1 MVSKKQKTTKK
12 PIPPNWVSAHFWRVL
27 RAFVLMHAVFEQSR
41 YLCVWVLASRLLWH
55 QIPSLEVII
64 FFLFCIC
71 VCCVSRC
78 TNPGRKYDIKMKTLG
93 VLNAATFFK
102 VLVTGSR
109 TKLGVNLL
117 DPTETTY
124 CITGINLGLF
134 FNCLYDDKGKAL
146 GERDACRSISIKP
159 SEELL

>member
-1 MVSKKQKTTKK
+1 MRG
-12 PIPPNWVSAHFWRVL
+12 A
-27 RAFVLMHAVFEQSR
+27 FEQSR
-41 YLCVWVLASRLLWH
+41 YLCVWLLASRLLWH
-55 QIPSLEVII
+55 QIASLEVN
-64 FFLFCIC
+64 FCLFCIC
-71 VCCVSRC
+71 VCCVSRY
-78 TNPGRKYDIKMKTLG
+78 TNPGRKYDIKMKTVG

-124 CITGINLGLF
+124 CITGIKQGLF

-146 GERDACRSISIKP
+146 GDRDACRSIGIKP

>member
-1 MVSKKQKTTKK
+1 MA
-12 PIPPNWVSAHFWRVL
+12 PNTFLGSNF
-27 RAFVLMHAVFEQSR
+27 
-41 YLCVWVLASRLLWH
+41 Y
-55 QIPSLEVII
+55 
-64 FFLFCIC
+64 LFCIC

-124 CITGINLGLF
+124 CITGIKQGLF

-146 GERDACRSISIKP
+146 GERDACRSIGIKP
-159 SEELL
+159 SEELLWQTCTWQQAGEPLLGRSELSIIPKNPLSYWAESRFWFVSNSSS